1 MKKKII
7 KGVLLLAMAVLFL
20 TGCSRNNVEG
30 YVEGVLNATYKGDYA
45 KYIHL
50 TKCSQ
55 SEAQNLHTERIDEC
69 MKALEDL
76 QISDDL
82 KEQYRQFFQKEL
94 ETVRFTVNGKKKEKG
109 GYNVE
114 VSVEPYSM
122 FQGVD
127 QELEQKVDKYSTEVT
142 EAALKGTPFPDENQL
157 REKVYELLLEI
168 LNDHM
173 NHITYGEAETINIH
187 VTEGKY
193 QSYSID
199 GSELKKLD
207 KKLVNLKELGLE

>member
-1 MKKKII
+1 MKKKMI
-7 KGVLLLAMAVLFL
+7 KGMLLLVLAVLFL

-50 TKCSQ
+50 TNCSQ
-55 SEAQNLHTERIDEC
+55 SEAQNLHTERIEEC
-69 MKALEDL
+69 MKVLEDL
-76 QISDDL
+76 QLSDDL
-82 KEQYRQFFQKEL
+82 KEQYRQFFKKEL
-94 ETVRFTVNGKKKEKG
+94 ETVRFTVNGKKKEKD
-109 GYNVE
+109 GYTVE

-122 FQGVD
+122 FQGID
-127 QELEQKVDKYSTEVT
+127 QELEKKVDEYSTEVT
-142 EAALKGTPFPDENQL
+142 EEALNGTPFPDENQL

-173 NHITYGEAETINIH
+173 NHITYGEAETVNIH
-187 VTEGKY
+187 VTEEKH

-199 GSELKKLD
+199 SGELKKLD
-207 KKLVNLKELGLE
+207 KKLVNLKEMGLE